1 MPRRHLLSLV
11 LCLRRIC
18 QSVIGKRAI
27 DRKGTIVVCFD
38 LRILSLIQNT
48 RCFHVFFLGYHLRP
62 QTINSFCFCQFFD
75 FHVHPV
81 SIFLFL
87 PVLCCHR
94 PVCLMESHCFRV
106 KSSSMHRTVNRKPH
120 RLFRIAV
127 CIHRSR
133 VGPLSKVI

>member
-38 LRILSLIQNT
+38 LRILSPIQNT

-62 QTINSFCFCQFFD
+62 QTINSFCFCHFFKS
-75 FHVHPV
+75 HIHPT

-87 PVLCCHR
+87 PVFRCYR

-106 KSSSMHRTVNRKPH
+106 KSSSMHRTVNGKPH

-127 CIHRSR
+127 GIHRSR
-133 VGPLSKVI
+133 VGPLGKVI